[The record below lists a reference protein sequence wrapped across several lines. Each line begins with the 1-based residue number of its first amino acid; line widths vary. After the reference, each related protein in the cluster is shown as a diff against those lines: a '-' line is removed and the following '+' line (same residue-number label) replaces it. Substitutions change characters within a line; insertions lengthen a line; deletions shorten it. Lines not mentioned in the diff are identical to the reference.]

1 MNALFPSFQTIRVK
15 GRILRLDEPWIMGI
29 LNATPDSFYEESRT
43 LDVAVC
49 IERVAEM
56 IAMGAT
62 IIDIGGNSTRP
73 GAEPVS
79 VSDEIDRVVPII
91 SSLRQHFPSLLISID
106 TYRLAV
112 AQAAIAAGADIFNDI
127 GAGQM
132 DQGIFAWVAQ
142 NQVPY
147 ILSHSRGAFDQVHE
161 VPNYQDVVSDVWS
174 DLALKLQQLRTLGAK
189 DVIIDLGLGFS
200 KSIDHNYALLANLS
214 AFKTLGAPIL
224 IGVSRKSMIYKTLGI
239 TAAESLNGTSV
250 LHTIALQQ
258 GANVLRVHDVAAAKE
273 VITLVSKLQSNGLS
287 NLV

>member
-1 MNALFPSFQTIRVK
+1 LNALFPSFQTIRVK